1 MSIESLFW
9 FIDTSKLYDSQ
20 VKKTII
26 KIILAI
32 KGEFFLLQLISN

>member
-9 FIDTSKLYDSQ
+9 FIDTSKLYDIQ
-20 VKKTII
+20 VTNTII

-32 KGEFFLLQLISN
+32 KGEFFLLQVISD